1 MAKSSNRSAVYGQGL
16 GVSTVHR
23 RFHVTTTG
31 SAGSATGSVYIPCAP
46 GRVRAV
52 AVDYHASAP
61 ATTDLTLKG
70 DGLAD
75 GSTGNTFL
83 TVSNSATDIPVRAL
97 GSPNAVDE
105 GRAVTAATDATDG
118 GAFFKHGLCVSLA
131 QSDALTN
138 AAIVDVWIDLLHWER
153 VTLRPVGADGSA
165 VDTKTVRLA
174 RAGVVM
180 GIAVDFANQPAT
192 TDLTLKAEDTN
203 GYTMFASA
211 NSATD
216 LGPTPVAL
224 GLIGI
229 DEANGALAATDG
241 SAGGCPFK
249 NGVFL
254 DVAQGDGFGGSGN
267 EEIFVDLWMKI

>member
-1 MAKSSNRSAVYGQGL
+1 MTRASTRSAVYGL
-16 GVSTVHR
+16 AKGVSTVHR

-31 SAGSATGSVYIPCAP
+31 SAGSATGSQTLAVPS

-61 ATTDLTLKG
+61 ATTDLTLKA

-75 GSTGNTFL
+75 GSTGNALL
-83 TVSNSATDIPVRAL
+83 TVTNTNTDIPVRAL

-118 GAFFKHGLCVSLA
+118 GGFVKHNLTVSIA
-131 QSDALTN
+131 QADALTN
-138 AAIVDVWIDLLHWER
+138 CAIVDVWVDVLHVER
-153 VTLRPVGADGSA
+153 VTLRPLGADGSA
-165 VDTKTVRLA
+165 VDSKTVRFA
-174 RAGVVM
+174 RAGVVV
-180 GIAVDFANQPAT
+180 GLAVDFANQPAT
-192 TDLTLKAEDTN
+192 ADLTIKAEDTN

-216 LGPTPVAL
+216 LGPVPVAL
-224 GLIGI
+224 GIIGI

-241 SAGGCPFK
+241 SAGGAPFK
-249 NGVFL
+249 NGVFVDL
-254 DVAQGDGFGGSGN
+254 AQADNFDGAGN
-267 EEIFVDLWMKI
+267 EEVFVDLWIKL